1 MGGFTATVTGLKELD
16 ARLTAMGQDEAK
28 RCIRKSL
35 RAGAVIVQQAIQERA
50 PVRAD
55 DQTGGNALPPGAL
68 KNDIQIHS
76 THDGDNL
83 AIAIGC
89 GSHTAHVG
97 RLIEYGHRIVTGGTS
112 TLTKSGQYRG
122 KGKEQGFVTAA
133 PYIRSGYE
141 ASRAEAVDAM
151 MTTLAKEI
159 EASSAGKGAA

>member
-55 DQTGGNALPPGAL
+55 DQ
-68 KNDIQIHS
+68 

-133 PYIRSGYE
+133 PFIRSGYE